1 MVQALGVWALVLVGR
16 IARDGREKNEMIKVT
31 LPDGSVREL
40 AEPMDGRAFAES
52 IAKSLA
58 KKAIAVKIDGKV
70 KDLVTM
76 IDRDAI
82 VEVVTPTT
90 PDGLE
95 ILRHDCAHVMA
106 EAVQELFPG
115 TQVTIGPVIENG
127 FFYDFARAEPFR
139 AEDLEKIE
147 ERMREIVDR
156 DEKITREVWPRDE
169 AIAYFKKIGEAYKAE
184 IIEGIPAGE
193 DVSVYRQG
201 NWLDLCRGPH
211 LPSTGKLGKA
221 FRLTKLAGAY
231 WRGDSRNEMLQRIY
245 GTAWATEADLK
256 AYLTMVEEAER
267 RDHRK
272 IGREMDL
279 FHLQEEAQ
287 GSVFWHPKG
296 WRVWQ
301 ALEQYVRRRIDASG
315 YVEVR
320 TPQLL
325 DAKFWEQSGHW
336 GKYRE
341 NMFVVP
347 DEVPSTDDD
356 APIVSGKAK
365 LMAIKPMN
373 CPAHIQIFKQG
384 VKSYRDLPLRMA
396 EFGCCHRNE
405 AHGALHGLM
414 RVRQMTQDDAHIF
427 CREDQIQSETEAFVA
442 LLESVYDDMGFTDLN
457 VRLALRPEQRVGSDE
472 TWDRAERA
480 LADALD
486 ALGRKYTLA
495 PGEGAFYGPKLEFH
509 LKDAIG
515 RSWQLGT
522 LQLDFNLPE
531 RLDASY
537 IGEDSAKHRPVML
550 HRAILGSLERFI
562 GILIE
567 HYEGKFPLW
576 LAPVQVVVAT
586 ITSEADGYAQDVAQ
600 ALRDAGLRVELDLRN
615 EKINYKVREH
625 SVGKVPVILVAGK
638 REAEERTVSVRRL
651 GSTDQKV
658 QALDEAIRALA
669 AEATPPDQRPAALK
683 AAAE

>member
-1 MVQALGVWALVLVGR
+1 
-16 IARDGREKNEMIKVT
+16 MIKVT

-669 AEATPPDQRPAALK
+669 AEATPPDQRPAALR